1 MLAHLRKFSGLV
13 REALAGTDQ
22 DFTQGSVNRA
32 IVLLAVPMM
41 LELALESVFAIVDI
55 FFVAKLGAEAVAVVG
70 LTEAV
75 ITVLYAVSIGL
86 SIAVTALIAR
96 RIGEHRPLAAAEIA
110 AQSMWVGAIVSIA
123 ISVLGFIF
131 AEDILRFMGASP
143 KIIDEYAGFT
153 HVIFAGSS
161 SILFIF
167 LLNGVFRGA
176 GDAAI
181 AMRVLWLS
189 NAINIILDP
198 ILIFGWGPFPELGVT
213 GAAVATTIGRSCGV
227 ILQLYYLFVATH
239 RIRLTVPL
247 LRPRLKHM
255 LEIVSIAKGGIFQFF
270 IETSSWIF
278 LMKIVANFGA
288 NAIAAYTIAIRIV
301 VFTFLPAWGLSNSAA
316 TLVGQNLGA
325 KSPERAEI
333 CVTRVA
339 KYNFIFLTIVSI
351 IFIIFAESLIA
362 LFDNTP
368 EVIEIGAS
376 CLRWLSYGY
385 GLFAI
390 GLVLTQAFNG
400 AGDTTTPSG
409 INLISFWLIQLPA
422 AYFLATSLNFGP
434 SGVFAAVFFGESMM
448 GVLAIYMFKK
458 GAWKLVNI

>member
-1 MLAHLRKFSGLV
+1 MIDRFKKFRAILS
-13 REALAGTDQ
+13 ESLAGTDQ

-32 IVLLAVPMM
+32 IVLLAIPMM

-86 SIAVTALIAR
+86 AIAVTALIAR
-96 RIGEHRPLAAAEIA
+96 RIGEHRPDAAAEIA
-110 AQSMWVGAIVSIA
+110 AQSIWVGGIVAVI
-123 ISVLGFIF
+123 ISVCGFVF
-131 AEDILRFMGASP
+131 AKDILRFMGASP
-143 KIIDEYAGFT
+143 EIISHYAGFT
-153 HVIFAGSS
+153 QVIFAGSS

-189 NAINIILDP
+189 NAINIVLDP
-198 ILIFGWGPFPELGVT
+198 LLIFGWGPFPELGVT

-227 ILQLYYLFVATH
+227 ALQLYYLFIRTH
-239 RIRLTVPL
+239 RISLSATL
-247 LRPRLKHM
+247 LRPKLAKM
-255 LEIVSIAKGGIFQFF
+255 AEIVAIARGGILQFF

-301 VFTFLPAWGLSNSAA
+301 VFTFLPAWGLSNAAA

-325 KSPERAEI
+325 QLPERAQT
-333 CVTRVA
+333 CVWRVA
-339 KYNFIFLTIVSI
+339 KYNFIFLTSVSL
-351 IFIIFAESLIA
+351 IFIVFAEPLIA
-362 LFDNTP
+362 IFDSSP
-368 EVIEIGAS
+368 DVVEIGAS

-400 AGDTTTPSG
+400 AGDTKTPSAT
-409 INLISFWLIQLPA
+409 NLVSFWLVQLPA
-422 AYFLATSLNFGP
+422 AFFLANTLGYGP
-434 SGVFAAVFFGESMM
+434 SGVFAAVFIGESLM
-448 GVLAIYMFKK
+448 GILVISLFRK
-458 GAWKLVNI
+458 GRWKLVRV